1 MITVRECSTVLE
13 AVTVAACLRSEGVM
27 AASAIPM
34 VGLAPKFYVFVA
46 TRETATKAVEA
57 LARMDEAGITL
68 AEDWEAQSEPDL
80 SRLPLRCVPRC
91 ACGEIVR
98 SRTATACCDACGR
111 EHDVASLIVDQ
122 FGPEVMAEC
131 YPTLAEAMTDEQL
144 LTLALPCVCGYSLA
158 GMAPR
163 GTCPECG
170 SEYAK
175 REIFAV
181 WEGKGLV

>member
-1 MITVRECSTVLE
+1 
-13 AVTVAACLRSEGVM
+13 M
-27 AASAIPM
+27 AASAVPM

-46 TRETATKAVEA
+46 SKQVAAQARDA

-68 AEDWEAQSEPDL
+68 ADDWEAQAEPDL

-91 ACGEIVR
+91 ECGEVVR
-98 SRTATACCDACGR
+98 VRTATAPCTACRR
-111 EHDVASLIVDQ
+111 ELDVASLVVDQ

-131 YPTLAEAMTDEQL
+131 YPTLAESMTDEQL
-144 LTLALPCVCGYSLA
+144 VTLALPCECGYSLA
-158 GMAPR
+158 GLASR